1 VNHDRDPT
9 IVALIIATA
18 IGNFPHMKTH
28 EDIDQR
34 SLELARSVVA
44 HIDAD
49 PERKGLLKARV
60 NCEHWSGT
68 QSTPVLREWQA
79 LLARD
84 WPMIRA
90 VLLDEG
96 QEGRRLR
103 QSNPFCGI
111 LSTRERWEIYRRF
124 HHEPKAA

>member
-1 VNHDRDPT
+1 MR
-9 IVALIIATA
+9 
-18 IGNFPHMKTH
+18 TH

-34 SLELARSVVA
+34 SLALARSVVA

-60 NCEHWSGT
+60 NCEHWRGT
-68 QSTPVLREWQA
+68 QSTPVIREWQA
-79 LLARD
+79 ILTHD

-96 QEGRRLR
+96 PEGRRLR
-103 QSNPFCGI
+103 QSSPFCGI

-124 HHEPKAA
+124 HHPVFHSAFRTTASIPA